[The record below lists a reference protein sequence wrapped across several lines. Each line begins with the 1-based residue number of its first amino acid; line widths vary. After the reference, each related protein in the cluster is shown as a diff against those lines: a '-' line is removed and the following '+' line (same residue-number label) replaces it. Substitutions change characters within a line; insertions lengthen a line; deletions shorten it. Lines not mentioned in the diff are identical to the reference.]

1 MIDLDAGV
9 VQCVHLDD
17 SHVILTLDAGE
28 IAAAARPGQF
38 LMLGVGRATD
48 PLLRRP
54 LGIMDVSPPLV
65 EVFFQVVGKGTA
77 LLAACRPQDRV
88 PVLGPLG
95 KAFPSVSGRRILAI
109 AGGRGIAPLVYALKQ
124 YSKSN
129 RVSLLY
135 GARCRAA
142 LHLRDRIEKLD
153 LDTLAFCTEEGD
165 FGRPGRVTDALE
177 ETLAACAADMTISC
191 GPHAMLAALAARLET
206 GNSED
211 YMSAEALMGCGFG
224 ACHSCAVP
232 AGAGGYLRVCR
243 DGPVFLRQEVSW
255 RT

>member
-95 KAFPSVSGRRILAI
+95 KAFPPVSGRRILAI

-124 YSKSN
+124 YRAMGDTQMVNSTAK
-129 RVSLLY
+129 
-135 GARCRAA
+135 ATACR
-142 LHLRDRIEKLD
+142 
-153 LDTLAFCTEEGD
+153 FCTAPVAAPPSI
-165 FGRPGRVTDALE
+165 FGTASRNWTSTPWRSARRRG
-177 ETLAACAADMTISC
+177 IS
-191 GPHAMLAALAARLET
+191 AAR
-206 GNSED
+206 
-211 YMSAEALMGCGFG
+211 
-224 ACHSCAVP
+224 
-232 AGAGGYLRVCR
+232 AG
-243 DGPVFLRQEVSW
+243 
-255 RT
+255 